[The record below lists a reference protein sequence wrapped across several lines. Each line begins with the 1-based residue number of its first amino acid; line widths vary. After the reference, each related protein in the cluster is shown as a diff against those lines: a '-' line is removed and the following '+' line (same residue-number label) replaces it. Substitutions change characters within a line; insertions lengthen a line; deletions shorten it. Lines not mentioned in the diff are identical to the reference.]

1 MADFAGKLITENL
14 LKPVVMKVMYI
25 SMYLMLSEGKNQ
37 EEHVEHQISVNEIIV
52 ANFLSNIEKRR
63 REKNLLNGKYMF
75 TNDSTNH

>member
-1 MADFAGKLITENL
+1 MQ
-14 LKPVVMKVMYI
+14 
-25 SMYLMLSEGKNQ
+25 SEGKNQ